1 MLMFWNSSIPVMMNM
16 TVWNDLANKTFFKWK
31 YEKKKVEVEGQETE
45 VGAWNMTFK
54 KLELEP

>member
-16 TVWNDLANKTFFKWK
+16 TVWNDLANKTFFKLK